1 MAEFK
6 LGRIR
11 FVWKGDWAPLSSYYK
26 DDIIRNGANT
36 YVCIKGHTSPA
47 LFTADQNEYW
57 NKVSDGVEW
66 KGDWSLSTYYKVSD
80 IVKYGGYLYI
90 CNTAH
95 TSVNNVEDGLEVDA
109 GSDSTTSKW
118 DLFAEGFDY
127 KADWLPNNR
136 YKVNDVVKYNGTV
149 YICTEEHVSG
159 SVNEGIEQDLVLN
172 SQGETIAGSRWNIFS
187 EGFYWR
193 EDWEINT
200 RYKKNDVVR
209 YGGSIY
215 VCNVGHNSAATVAIG
230 LEADLVT
237 DGAGTLLAGSKW
249 DYLHR
254 GIEFLGNWNSTTVR
268 YKRNDVVKY
277 GGGIWICVTPHN
289 PQSTFTA
296 DESKWNQFVE
306 GLEFEDSW
314 NPLENYQ
321 PGDFVTYGG
330 YSYVSKT
337 NHTASKP
344 SESTTNWSLF
354 TTGFNWRG
362 DYDDDADSS
371 GTDYRVGDVV
381 RLGGYT
387 YLCIEDHL
395 YDDELALNPS
405 YTGYRPSTFDNTAYW
420 VRLNSGIEWKN
431 AWSNADY
438 YDEGDAVSYGVNS
451 YICIKPHTSD
461 QIVDQNRPDQ
471 DVTGEFWNILSGGP
485 ESGNLT
491 TLGDIVYYGGAGP
504 TRLPVGQPGQVLRV
518 NNAGNAPE
526 WAYLGAINNVYYV
539 AETGIDAPAPSYG
552 TTLDRPFRTVRYAA
566 EQIEKGALNPASTRL
581 LELNKAF
588 IQAEIVEW
596 VDYQVTN
603 NIAPFT
609 SGFTYDKALC
619 KRDMGIL
626 VDAIIHD
633 LRKGGNVKSRAA
645 ALAYFDGATSYITG
659 QEGETVAAIS
669 YGIDVIDAVLTNFD
683 PAQNYQTLNSV
694 VGPITQFKDVS
705 LVEETTAQATI
716 ESLLGIV
723 TSAITAGNTNS
734 VPVQLKINN
743 SIFVKT
749 GRYLEVLPIVV
760 PELTAIIGDELRS
773 TRIEPAGSLISST
786 DVPYS
791 IAGINNLGSNI
802 SALLSGDN
810 DGSGLSD
817 GLSSFSSEILN
828 TSVTVADSAVAA
840 DAANLAQQIAD
851 YISWGE
857 NGPVGDSTTPA
868 MTGSNTPNTA
878 EEYTKA
884 VEVIE
889 KNRTYLV
896 EEVIGFI
903 AATYPG
909 YVYDESKCRR
919 DVNRYIDAIKYD
931 LIYTGNYKSLRA
943 AQHYVNALNGSIE
956 QDMFYMRN
964 GTGLRNCTVQGL
976 TGILGTPNIYGTSR
990 PTAGAFVSLDPGWG
1004 PTHTDAWILN
1014 KSPYVQNVTTF
1025 GTGCIGLKVDGA
1037 LHDGGND
1044 SIVANDFTQI
1054 LSDGIGYW
1062 VTNLG
1067 RSELVSVFTYYNHIG
1082 YLAENGGKI
1091 RATNGNNSYGDYGS
1105 VAEGVDVTETPVVGI
1120 VDNQAFDAVV
1130 YNVITNGT
1138 QILTFEFL
1146 NAGQDYTTSTTAI
1159 KTITDVGPVD
1169 FNRVSGT
1176 YNNVSGTSNGSGT
1189 GQEFT
1194 VDITDTGVAQLT
1206 LTKGGTGHVIGD
1218 IITIPASAVGG
1229 AGLNITAEVATVGNA
1244 TEWTVTGEGF
1254 NAAIS
1259 ASNVVDGGVFE
1270 VRLLETDVNL
1280 DSTLDFGGAGYLD
1293 ATNVGQGGTNTSIT
1307 ISNTDVRIGSQYL
1320 GMAVFITAGKGAG
1333 QYAKISSY
1341 NSGTKI
1347 ANVIKFSDGTAGWDH
1362 VVPGTAIETLLDD
1375 TTVYSIE
1382 PAIVFA
1388 APPSGLYADTAKGR
1402 AYVEDGKIVRITI
1415 FDPGQ
1420 GYVTAPV
1427 LTIVDPNNT
1436 IEVPHTVR
1444 IADGVLTQ
1452 PTWSNRG
1459 VAMATAQA
1467 EVVGDGYMDRY
1478 QNGVYIKVKNLSS
1491 IPKPGSNIEF
1501 DGLPGS
1507 FFKLVSVT
1515 QLTGLGP
1522 YAARLQVSPEMSITD
1537 APEHL
1542 EGVTL
1547 RIRYSQVRLT
1557 GHDFLDIGTGNF
1569 GETNYPGIPIQLPI
1583 PERETNDFGGG
1594 RVFYT
1599 STDQDGNFRVGELFS
1614 VEQSTGIATLNADA
1628 FNISGLQELQLG
1640 NLELG
1645 GTGASINEFSTD
1657 GTFTANSDNI
1667 VPTQKAIRTYIQS
1680 QIGGGAG
1687 ELNVNSITAGV
1698 IQISTNEITTITGVP
1713 INALQKINF
1722 QKGIDGH
1729 PLAMNFYLNQ

>member
-11 FVWKGDWAPLSSYYK
+11 FVWKGDWTPSTLFYK
-26 DDIIRNGANT
+26 DDIIRNGGNT

-47 LFTADQNEYW
+47 LFTSDQDEYW
-57 NKVSDGVEW
+57 NKISDGTEW
-66 KGDWSLSTYYKVSD
+66 KGDWALTTYYKVND
-80 IVKYGGYLYI
+80 IVKYGGNLYI

-95 TSVNNVEDGLEVDA
+95 TSVNNVEDGLEIDA

-127 KADWLPNNR
+127 KAEWQANTK
-136 YKVNDVVKYNGTV
+136 YKVNDIVKYNGTV
-149 YICTEEHVSG
+149 YICTEQHVSG
-159 SVNEGIEQDLVLN
+159 SENAGIEEDLVLN
-172 SQGETIAGSRWNIFS
+172 AEGDTIAGSRWDIFS
-187 EGFYWR
+187 EGFFWR
-193 EDWEINT
+193 DNWEANT

-209 YGGSIY
+209 YGGTIY
-215 VCNVGHNSAATVAIG
+215 VCSIGHNSAATVATGI
-230 LEADLVT
+230 EEDLVT
-237 DGAGTLLAGSKW
+237 DGAGTLLTGSKW

-254 GIEFLGNWNSTTVR
+254 GIEFRGDWSGSTVKYR
-268 YKRNDVVKY
+268 RNDVVKY

-296 DESKWNQFVE
+296 DEAKWNQFVE

-314 NPLENYQ
+314 NAITSYQ

-337 NHTASKP
+337 NHIGSKP

-395 YDDELALNPS
+395 YDDEVALNPS
-405 YTGYRPSTFDNTAYW
+405 YEGYRPSSFENTDYW

-431 AWSNADY
+431 DWVDAAY
-438 YDEGDAVSYGVNS
+438 YDEGDAVSHGVNS

-461 QIVDQNRPDQ
+461 ETVDQNRPDQ
-471 DVTGEFWNILSGGP
+471 DVTGEFWNVLSGGP
-485 ESGNLT
+485 ETGNLT
-491 TLGDIVYYGGAGP
+491 TQGDIVYYGGAGP

-518 NNAGNAPE
+518 NAAGDAPE

-539 AETGIDAPAPSYG
+539 AETGTDEPAPAYG
-552 TTLDRPFRTVRYAA
+552 ITLDRPFRTVRYAA
-566 EQIEKGALNPASTRL
+566 EQVEKGASNPASTRL

-596 VDYQVTN
+596 VDYQIDN
-603 NIAPFT
+603 DIAPFT
-609 SGFTYDKALC
+609 GSFTYDKALC
-619 KRDMGIL
+619 RRDMGIL
-626 VDAIIHD
+626 IDAVIHD
-633 LRKGGNVKSRAA
+633 LRKGGNAKSRAA
-645 ALAYFDGATSYITG
+645 ALAYFNGATSYIDG
-659 QEGETVAAIS
+659 QEGETVAAIN

-683 PAQNYQTLNSV
+683 PAQNYQTLNGV
-694 VGPITQFKDVS
+694 AAPVTQFKDVT
-705 LVEETTAQATI
+705 LVEEASAQVTI
-716 ESLLGIV
+716 ESLLSIV
-723 TSAITAGNTNS
+723 TSVITAGNTDSLPTEVKVNS
-734 VPVQLKINN
+734 

-749 GRYLEVLPIVV
+749 GKYQEVLPIVV
-760 PELTAIIGDELRS
+760 PELTSIIGDELRS

-786 DVPYS
+786 DIPYS
-791 IAGINNLGSNI
+791 IAGISNLGSNL

-810 DGSGLSD
+810 DGAGLSD
-817 GLSSFSSEILN
+817 GLSSFSSEVVN
-828 TSVTVADSAVAA
+828 TSVTVADSSVAA
-840 DAANLAQQIAD
+840 EAAELTQQIAD

-857 NGPVGDSTTPA
+857 NGPVGDSTRPV
-868 MTGSNTPNTA
+868 MSGSNTPNTA
-878 EEYTKA
+878 DEYTRA
-884 VEVIE
+884 AEVIE

-896 EEVIGFI
+896 EEVIGYI

-909 YVYDESKCRR
+909 YSYDAAKCRR

-943 AQHYVNALNGSIE
+943 AQHYVNALTGSLE
-956 QDMFYMRN
+956 SDMFYMRN

-976 TGILGTPNIYGTSR
+976 TGTLGTPNAFGTQR
-990 PTAGAFVSLDPGWG
+990 PSAGAFVSLDPGWG
-1004 PTHTDAWILN
+1004 PTHTDAWIFN

-1105 VAEGVDVTETPVVGI
+1105 VAEGVDDTEIPVVGE
-1120 VDNQAFDAVV
+1120 VDNQSFDAVV
-1130 YNVITNGT
+1130 YNVITNGNE
-1138 QILTFEFL
+1138 ILSFEYL

-1159 KTITDVGPVD
+1159 KTLTDIGPID
-1169 FNRVSGT
+1169 ANRTTGT

-1194 VDITDTGVAQLT
+1194 VNVTDVGVVELT
-1206 LTKGGTGHVIGD
+1206 LTKGGTGHAPGD
-1218 IITIPASAVGG
+1218 VITIPASSIGGTGLAV
-1229 AGLNITAEVATVGNA
+1229 TAEVDTVGDA

-1254 NAAIS
+1254 NAEIS
-1259 ASNVVDGGVFE
+1259 ATNVVDGGVYE
-1270 VRLLETDVNL
+1270 VRLLETDVDL
-1280 DSTLDFGGAGYLD
+1280 DGEPDFGGAGYLT
-1293 ATNVGQGGTNTSIT
+1293 AENVGQGGTTTTIV
-1307 ISNTDVRIGSQYL
+1307 ISNTDVRLNSQYA

-1333 QYAKISSY
+1333 QYARINSY
-1341 NSGTKI
+1341 NSGTKT
-1347 ANVIKFSDGTAGWDH
+1347 ASVIKFSDGTAGWDH
-1362 VVPGTAIETLLDD
+1362 VVPGTAIETSLDD
-1375 TTVYSIE
+1375 TTNYVIE
-1382 PAIVFA
+1382 PAIVFS
-1388 APPSGLYADTAKGR
+1388 APLSGLYDHTAKGR

-1420 GYVTAPV
+1420 GYTSAPTMTV
-1427 LTIVDPNNT
+1427 IDPNNT
-1436 IEVPHTVR
+1436 IDVPHLVR
-1444 IADGVLTQ
+1444 IADGVLAQ
-1452 PTWSNRG
+1452 PSWSNRG
-1459 VAMATAQA
+1459 VGMATAQA
-1467 EVVGDGYMDRY
+1467 EVTGDGFMDRY
-1478 QNGVYIKVKNLSS
+1478 QNGVYIKAKNLDRV
-1491 IPKPGSNIEF
+1491 PVPGSNIEF
-1501 DGLPGS
+1501 AGLPGRY
-1507 FFKLVSVT
+1507 FKLVSVT

-1522 YAARLQVSPEMSITD
+1522 YAARLQVSPEMTITD

-1542 EGVTL
+1542 EGLTL

-1569 GETNYPGIPIQLPI
+1569 AETNYPGIPTQLPN
-1583 PERETNDFGGG
+1583 PTRETNDFGGG

-1645 GTGASINEFSTD
+1645 GTGAVINEFSTD

-1698 IQISTNEITTITGVP
+1698 IQISTNEITTITGVQ

-1722 QKGIDGH
+1722 EKGIDGH